1 MTDEFC
7 ARRNERRSGTRKTSD
22 GCILPTAEA
31 FIAMKCGGCASLFPP
46 FLLLDEGEVFFDGV
60 LPLLQFIMGSA
71 AVGLTP

>member
-1 MTDEFC
+1 
-7 ARRNERRSGTRKTSD
+7 
-22 GCILPTAEA
+22 
-31 FIAMKCGGCASLFPP
+31 MKCGGCASLFPP